1 MSVSI
6 DTAKAHLT
14 RVHGDVTAIYT
25 WVNDERALVL
35 AATYR
40 AGNPFLPG
48 APLYIVL
55 EKNAHAY
62 DDPIQLAHTAK
73 KASEVL
79 GLDAST
85 VAWVKLATIIHEGL
99 PDLVRMPHSP
109 DKELLRGSY
118 GSAILSADGV
128 PISSQDVRIEK
139 DGLTYA

>member
-6 DTAKAHLT
+6 DTAKAYLT

-25 WVNDERALVL
+25 WVNDERAMVL

-40 AGNPFLPG
+40 PGNPFLPG
-48 APLYIVL
+48 APLYVVL
-55 EKNAHAY
+55 ERNAHAY
-62 DDPIQLAHTAK
+62 DDPVQLARTAR

-99 PDLVRMPHSP
+99 PDLVRMPHAP

-118 GSAILSADGV
+118 GSTILSADGV
-128 PISSQDVRIEK
+128 PLASHDVRIEK
-139 DGLTYA
+139 DGLEYA

>member
-55 EKNAHAY
+55 EKNAYAY
-62 DDPIQLAHTAK
+62 DDPIQLAYTAK